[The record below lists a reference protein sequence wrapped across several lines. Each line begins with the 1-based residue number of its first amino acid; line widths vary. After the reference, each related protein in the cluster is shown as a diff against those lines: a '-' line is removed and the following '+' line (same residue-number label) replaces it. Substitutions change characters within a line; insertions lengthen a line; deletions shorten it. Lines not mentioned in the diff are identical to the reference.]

1 MKTKLLSLILAAFTV
16 CMTLASCAEQT
27 DGEGQTATS
36 SDIPTVDESAD
47 ELVRQ
52 LYGAR
57 DYGGRKFRILAVGAG
72 SQWYNLI
79 GPDANE
85 VWFEDAGSDVLQKSI
100 YERNHKTEQLLG
112 IEITPVWCDSS
123 QEVREKVDAAA
134 LTNIDDFDVSFASLV
149 EQMISAS
156 NGSLTNL
163 NDYESF
169 DSSHS
174 WWNEK
179 FVKNI
184 TLFGTDLYVIAGA
197 INIWD
202 DCSIEAL
209 IFNKDYIERHGCD
222 DPYQMVFDGSW
233 TIDNQRAL
241 MKQCTADVN
250 GDQEM
255 DDSDNWGASGL
266 GIILYSGMYGLDT
279 GITRMNDDG
288 VPEMICTTEDHITKV
303 QAYFNTVMNS
313 DALYQQGIEGQK
325 AYSEMFIDG
334 QSAMMMANLTILFG
348 LRNMEDEYGI
358 LPLAKYNT
366 DQQDYTGLN
375 NSNFYTCYAVPKSC
389 TDPDFALAVLDTMS
403 GYSVDTL
410 DYNLHEILF
419 ASKLTRDNESRQ
431 VLKILQSTISFDWA
445 YVGSWRGN
453 LVSIYDLKAGWP
465 FTLASRLE
473 AEREAA
479 QVRLDEMIDG
489 FANRSGA

>member
-1 MKTKLLSLILAAFTV
+1 
-16 CMTLASCAEQT
+16 
-27 DGEGQTATS
+27 
-36 SDIPTVDESAD
+36 
-47 ELVRQ
+47 
-52 LYGAR
+52 
-57 DYGGRKFRILAVGAG
+57 
-72 SQWYNLI
+72 
-79 GPDANE
+79 
-85 VWFEDAGSDVLQKSI
+85 
-100 YERNHKTEQLLG
+100 
-112 IEITPVWCDSS
+112 
-123 QEVREKVDAAA
+123 
-134 LTNIDDFDVSFASLV
+134 
-149 EQMISAS
+149 
-156 NGSLTNL
+156 
-163 NDYESF
+163 
-169 DSSHS
+169 
-174 WWNEK
+174 
-179 FVKNI
+179 
-184 TLFGTDLYVIAGA
+184 
-197 INIWD
+197 
-202 DCSIEAL
+202 
-209 IFNKDYIERHGCD
+209 
-222 DPYQMVFDGSW
+222 MVFDGSW

-389 TDPDFALAVLDTMS
+389 TDPDFALAVLETMS